1 MSRVCLERLITLAQ
15 RYLDALGPLDAP
27 LARSQG
33 MSIAELE
40 IDIHALA
47 SRLET
52 LPDAWDPQT
61 ANLVRHA
68 NALLARARGRLQ
80 QKLPQHPDI
89 LAGARAR
96 LRAWKAAWRNAAPTS
111 VDAPPC
117 VGSSLIDV
125 KALIDVTA
133 LDLTRGH

>member
-1 MSRVCLERLITLAQ
+1 MSRVRLERLITLAQ

-27 LARSQG
+27 LARSEG
-33 MSIAELE
+33 VSIAELE

-47 SRLET
+47 ARLDT
-52 LPDAWDPQT
+52 LPEQWEPQT

-89 LAGARAR
+89 LVGTRAR
-96 LRAWKAAWRNAAPTS
+96 LRAWKAAWRQAAPTS
-111 VDAPPC
+111 VDVAPC
-117 VGSSLIDV
+117 LASNLIDV
-125 KALIDVTA
+125 KAID
-133 LDLTRGH
+133 LSR